1 MLTPK
6 VNIGQR
12 DRLIYIIKPVY
23 KTGVDRPSTNEN
35 EIERW
40 DLHATDWARVTPFQ
54 GNEAMIAERI
64 TEGHHVIANIR
75 YRSDLLTTYRFK
87 LDDRVYEIAS
97 IPPSTDRHMSLE
109 IIGRLLDNVTWTPT

>member
-6 VNIGQR
+6 VNISQR

-35 EIERW
+35 EVDLW
-40 DLHATDWARVTPFQ
+40 ALHATEWALVKPFQ
-54 GNEAMIAERI
+54 GNEAMIAERL

-75 YRSDLLTTYRFK
+75 YRNDLATTYRFK

-97 IPPSTDRHMSLE
+97 IPPAPDRYLSTE
-109 IIGRLLDNVTWTPT
+109 IIGRLLDNVTWAPT